1 MKFKFHFTCYIV
13 FVLMTAHCAF
23 GARLLGV
30 TWSGGINDTLN
41 LNNTLISLDPNTS
54 SFRIIKRLAGPKNT
68 LSLAYNPNSNLLY
81 ALAQTNYALY
91 TVRLDTLEEAFVG
104 NLSFD
109 GSSGL
114 NWSAGA
120 IAYDPE
126 GDILY
131 VALRIDNW
139 PEFNGSMLGI
149 IDKQNGAVTL
159 LDSLTG
165 AGSSNNYYITGLSY
179 SLFSGNLYGA
189 AVYLEPGHS
198 QADFNQI
205 VTIEPDTV
213 LMSAIFDSP
222 YIGMH
227 SFTKIPQE
235 DCYYSW
241 VNEDSGHYFG
251 KTIME
256 SQDVD
261 LLDYDDSAGGVL
273 ALAYILYWD
282 VDNDGDVDSLNLND
296 IADKFVR
303 GEVNESDLAYFAR
316 EFGNHL

>member
-1 MKFKFHFTCYIV
+1 MKLKFHITCYIV

-120 IAYDPE
+120 IAL
-126 GDILY
+126 I
-131 VALRIDNW
+131 
-139 PEFNGSMLGI
+139 S
-149 IDKQNGAVTL
+149 
-159 LDSLTG
+159 
-165 AGSSNNYYITGLSY
+165 
-179 SLFSGNLYGA
+179 
-189 AVYLEPGHS
+189 
-198 QADFNQI
+198 DFC
-205 VTIEPDTV
+205 D
-213 LMSAIFDSP
+213 
-222 YIGMH
+222 
-227 SFTKIPQE
+227 
-235 DCYYSW
+235 
-241 VNEDSGHYFG
+241 
-251 KTIME
+251 
-256 SQDVD
+256 
-261 LLDYDDSAGGVL
+261 
-273 ALAYILYWD
+273 
-282 VDNDGDVDSLNLND
+282 
-296 IADKFVR
+296 R
-303 GEVNESDLAYFAR
+303 
-316 EFGNHL
+316 